1 MELQGDGLIE
11 NLYHY
16 LWSKDSLFKRSP
28 QINIPDTLV
37 YRYEQPAFWYF
48 TSRQRQDQS
57 NQSLLNDLQH
67 MGLDQSTLNP
77 TMSSKLSKIMA
88 KQASNE
94 DPSAAAAS
102 EEGTKIMRKSKK
114 NLTNKE
120 IERVFLKNASP
131 SGIVAVYMYRKKE
144 RNIVNVMRRQERLH
158 QEVLTNS
165 KNTKHNLNEDIPEGD
180 PNEENVDDE

>member
-1 MELQGDGLIE
+1 MSQGLNMELQGDGLIE

-48 TSRQRQDQS
+48 TSRQRQDQA
-57 NQSLLNDLQH
+57 NQSLLHDLQH

-88 KQASNE
+88 NQAEDGGAGAGSN
-94 DPSAAAAS
+94 

-131 SGIVAVYMYRKKE
+131 SGIAAVYMYRKKE
-144 RNIVNVMRRQERLH
+144 RNIVNVMRR
-158 QEVLTNS
+158 
-165 KNTKHNLNEDIPEGD
+165 
-180 PNEENVDDE
+180 

>member
-48 TSRQRQDQS
+48 TSRQKLDHA
-57 NQSLLNDLQH
+57 NQTLLNDLQH

-77 TMSSKLSKIMA
+77 TMTSKLSKIMA
-88 KQASNE
+88 NSAEDASGAG
-94 DPSAAAAS
+94 SS

-131 SGIVAVYMYRKKE
+131 SGIIAVYMYRKKE
-144 RNIVNVMRRQERLH
+144 RNIVNLMRR
-158 QEVLTNS
+158 
-165 KNTKHNLNEDIPEGD
+165 
-180 PNEENVDDE
+180 